1 MNSRV
6 RALKEDYLWRARKN
20 LIGFLSIFCLKYY
33 VLLCLILA
41 AKSALF
47 DYFQILLHSYYD
59 LIKSR
64 YIYIH
69 TRVITANSVLS
80 RALFIIRGVTHLTR
94 CFWRRLVGV
103 VIVVVRRRRRRSS
116 NSLRNTRRT
125 RPIAVRACNPLAITR
140 ETWSIFATRS
150 SRVR

>member
-69 TRVITANSVLS
+69 TRVVTATFLS
-80 RALFIIRGVTHLTR
+80 RALFIIRGVTHLTS
-94 CFWRRLVGV
+94 GV
-103 VIVVVRRRRRRSS
+103 VSSVFSLVLLLLLFVVVVVVVEAATLSATPDGRVP
-116 NSLRNTRRT
+116 LLC
-125 RPIAVRACNPLAITR
+125 VRAILSP
-140 ETWSIFATRS
+140 
-150 SRVR
+150 

>member
-69 TRVITANSVLS
+69 TRVVTATFLS
-80 RALFIIRGVTHLTR
+80 RALFIIRGVTHLTS
-94 CFWRRLVGV
+94 GV
-103 VIVVVRRRRRRSS
+103 VSSVFSLVLLLLLFVVVVVEAATLSATPDGRVP
-116 NSLRNTRRT
+116 LLC
-125 RPIAVRACNPLAITR
+125 VRAILSP
-140 ETWSIFATRS
+140 
-150 SRVR
+150 

>member
-69 TRVITANSVLS
+69 TRVVTATFLS
-80 RALFIIRGVTHLTR
+80 RALFIIRGVTHLTL

-103 VIVVVRRRRRRSS
+103 VIVVVRRRRRRRSS

>member
-20 LIGFLSIFCLKYY
+20 LIGFLSIFCLKHS

-47 DYFQILLHSYYD
+47 VYFQILLHSYYD

-69 TRVITANSVLS
+69 TRVVTATFLS
-80 RALFIIRGVTHLTR
+80 RALFIIRGVTHLTL

-103 VIVVVRRRRRRSS
+103 VIVVVRRRRRRRSS

>member
-69 TRVITANSVLS
+69 TRVVTATFLS
-80 RALFIIRGVTHLTR
+80 RALFIIRGVTHLTL
-94 CFWRRLVGV
+94 CFWRGILVV
-103 VIVVVRRRRRRSS
+103 VIVVVVRRQSS

>member
-33 VLLCLILA
+33 VLLCRFWQR
-41 AKSALF
+41 KALSSF
-47 DYFQILLHSYYD
+47 TFIILLHSYYD

-69 TRVITANSVLS
+69 TRVVTATFLS
-80 RALFIIRGVTHLTR
+80 RALFIIRGVTHLTL

-103 VIVVVRRRRRRSS
+103 VIVVVRRRRRRRSS

>member
-47 DYFQILLHSYYD
+47 VYFQILLHSYYD

-69 TRVITANSVLS
+69 TRVVTATFLS
-80 RALFIIRGVTHLTR
+80 RALFIIRGVTHLTS
-94 CFWRRLVGV
+94 GV
-103 VIVVVRRRRRRSS
+103 VSSVFSLVLLLLLFVVVVVEAATLSATPDGRVP
-116 NSLRNTRRT
+116 LLC
-125 RPIAVRACNPLAITR
+125 VRAILSP
-140 ETWSIFATRS
+140 
-150 SRVR
+150 